1 MTILSGLAGTREVSG
16 GGVCATKSC
25 WSIAPR
31 TASWS
36 SSAIRTASPS
46 DACLDFVRFRA
57 LSLSVITLRLGP
69 AAFVVIEEGEICR
82 ADVSTVLVIGLSEVE
97 CTSLDP
103 LDRDGGGGG

>member
-1 MTILSGLAGTREVSG
+1 MTILSGLAGTREVYG
-16 GGVCATKSC
+16 GRVCATKSC

-36 SSAIRTASPS
+36 PSAISPAFPG
-46 DACLDFVRFRA
+46 DACLNFVRFRA
-57 LSLSVITLRLGP
+57 LSLSVITLRLGL
-69 AAFVVIEEGEICR
+69 AAFIVSEEGEICR
-82 ADVSTVLVIGLSEVE
+82 ADVSAVLVIGLSEVE